1 LIDAVPRGNEWQNP
15 APPRRFSPSASW
27 MLELFLVLEQR
38 DEMHI
43 HGHPPEQD

>member
-1 LIDAVPRGNEWQNP
+1 
-15 APPRRFSPSASW
+15 

-43 HGHPPEQD
+43 HGQPPEQD